1 MSMTVAIDC
10 YFSESG
16 MCDHGQAVVAMDV
29 IRATTTAITAVAT
42 GRRCFPVTS
51 TEEGFHLSRHL
62 DNPLLAGELGGIKP
76 EGFELNNSPA
86 EVAARQD
93 VSRPLILLST
103 SGTKLLWS
111 SRGADAVYLA
121 CFRNAMAVGDYLT
134 NLYESITIIG
144 AGTLGE
150 FREEDQICAAW
161 VAARLIDQGYSP
173 ANRRT
178 AQIVDRWRDAPASA
192 CLSGN
197 SAAYLRRSRQE
208 ADLDFVVSHVND
220 LEETFM
226 FQHGEVIRAV
236 PVVAAAP
243 PAVMHMTV

>member
-10 YFSESG
+10 YFLDG
-16 MCDHGQAVVAMDV
+16 AMCDHGQAVVAMDV

-51 TEEGFHLSRHL
+51 TEEGFHLSRRL
-62 DNPLLAGELGGIKP
+62 DRPLLAGELGGIKP
-76 EGFELNNSPA
+76 DGFEMNNSPA
-86 EVAARQD
+86 EVATRLD
-93 VSRPLILLST
+93 VSRPLILLSS

-111 SRGADAVYLA
+111 SRRADAVYLA
-121 CFRNAMAVGDYLT
+121 CFRNAIAVADHIA
-134 NLYESITIIG
+134 NLYQSITIIG

-161 VAARLIDQGYSP
+161 VAARLMDQGYST
-173 ANRRT
+173 ANYRT
-178 AQIVDRWRDAPASA
+178 AQIVDRWREAPASA

-197 SAAYLRRSRQE
+197 SAAYLRRSGQE

-226 FQHGEVIRAV
+226 FQHGEVVRAV
-236 PVVAAAP
+236 PVAP
-243 PAVMHMTV
+243 VQPAVMQMTV